1 MAFDIFLSLAGIKG
15 ESRDSAFQGTTE
27 LQSINWGFSL
37 SGSISQG
44 FGKPDSDEIV
54 VSKFVD
60 STSPLL
66 IKALN
71 SAAPIG
77 TGKISFRKAG
87 SAATSNIFL
96 VVDLVDVVVRRVT
109 VQSMG
114 GDELPSEQVSLEF
127 REGTW
132 TYRVQN
138 ADGSYSDASSF
149 TWKAAAMV

>member
-1 MAFDIFLSLAGIKG
+1 MASDIFLNLAGIKG
-15 ESRDSAFQGTTE
+15 ESRDSAFLGTTE
-27 LQSINWGFSL
+27 LHSVNWGFSL

-54 VSKFVD
+54 VSKYVD

-66 IKALN
+66 MKALD

-87 SAATSNIFL
+87 AIATPNVFL

-109 VQSMG
+109 AQSMG
-114 GDELPSEQVSLEF
+114 ADELPSEQVSLDF
-127 REGTW
+127 RQGTW
-132 TYRVQN
+132 TYRRQN
-138 ADGSYSDASSF
+138 ADGSYSVVSSF
-149 TWKAAAMV
+149 TWTAAAMV